1 MAMSFHEKSAWISLL
16 SIALVGFIFFLHVPR
31 TLTPAPSFDIFH
43 ALLICLVALVV
54 IEILAHAVVAIRAP
68 LDAQAPMDERE
79 LLIELRAIR
88 RAAYVYAALSMGAV
102 SLLHLGANGGAIGYG
117 VLLALVVAE
126 LVNYGSRV
134 LDYRR
139 DR

>member
-1 MAMSFHEKSAWISLL
+1 MSFREKSAWISLI
-16 SIALVGFIFFLHVPR
+16 SIAFVGFVFFLHVPR
-31 TLTPAPSFDIFH
+31 TLTPAPSPDIFH
-43 ALLICLVALVV
+43 ALLICLAALVV
-54 IEILAHAVVAIRAP
+54 IEVVAHAVVAIRAP
-68 LDAQAPMDERE
+68 FDARAPKDERE

-102 SLLHLGANGGAIGYG
+102 TLLHLGANGGAVGYG
-117 VLLALVVAE
+117 VLLALVIAE

-139 DR
+139 ER